1 MLPNLPTKFI
11 FNHFFSFFS
20 RRTPSLSPEPQRA
33 GSAPRQQGRD
43 RPRSPKRASPE
54 IVSKSKS
61 LPPSKAGEAKNN
73 KKVLSEEEKAQIAA
87 EEKMKVIYCTVWKLQ
102 NFSVTEFL
110 REINF
115 WDCRSSK
122 TAILTN
128 FKCPEF

>member
-1 MLPNLPTKFI
+1 MQCCQIYLQNYF

-43 RPRSPKRASPE
+43 RPRSPKKASPE

-73 KKVLSEEEKAQIAA
+73 KKVLSEEEKAQKAA
-87 EEKMKVIYCTVWKLQ
+87 EEKMKVCTKCTVHYAPE
-102 NFSVTEFL
+102 T
-110 REINF
+110 
-115 WDCRSSK
+115 
-122 TAILTN
+122 
-128 FKCPEF
+128 FKM